1 MKAGMGKSRTVRHR
15 IPNIPPV
22 SRIGGKNR
30 NRKLPEKYGQERER
44 KWLRRFPAR
53 IFGFPYRAGKIP
65 AGIPVPLPHF
75 GPFLPISA
83 AQPNSATRAQRAPK
97 FGSAPRSPAPQ
108 TLKAPNFS
116 PFPPHISRPPPHSL
130 SESQS
135 LSPADG
141 SLALSLGARPLR
153 PPADLPPSPSAPPT
167 GDRCRAARSPCSPA
181 PPSSSPSRR
190 PSPTGAAPR
199 AARRPASDGES
210 RTLAAPR
217 TRRPCSL
224 PSSSPQARHRH
235 QGCRVNEVLVLPH
248 RHPSAG
254 SSSSHYGRRWW
265 CTAPLFLQRQPHVIF
280 KINVYVVH

>member
-1 MKAGMGKSRTVRHR
+1 MHTHRPCMTVRGSRTGTGAQQLGACGCGCCGPASMSTRSRLGMKAGMGKSRTVRHR

-30 NRKLPEKYGQERER
+30 NRKLTEKYGQERER

-83 AQPNSATRAQRAPK
+83 AQPNSAPRAQRAPK

-116 PFPPHISRPPPHSL
+116 PFPPHISRPPPHTL

-135 LSPADG
+135 LSLSHRPR
-141 SLALSLGARPLR
+141 SRTLAR
-153 PPADLPPSPSAPPT
+153 
-167 GDRCRAARSPCSPA
+167 RSPRSPA
-181 PPSSSPSRR
+181 PPSGRPPAVPLSP
-190 PSPTGAAPR
+190 
-199 AARRPASDGES
+199 
-210 RTLAAPR
+210 
-217 TRRPCSL
+217 
-224 PSSSPQARHRH
+224 
-235 QGCRVNEVLVLPH
+235 
-248 RHPSAG
+248 
-254 SSSSHYGRRWW
+254 Y
-265 CTAPLFLQRQPHVIF
+265 I
-280 KINVYVVH
+280 KI